1 MVSLFRAQLPQLRRL
16 RPGRLGS
23 KQRLGRP
30 KASCAFMEHSEE
42 GHLFFWSVAHFPN
55 KTGFISWHN
64 HQKVVYKSGSPS
76 KRPLGVS
83 IYSRNHVKA
92 LHAPQ
97 KTLVLHSDVSASI
110 ASFSAVPTPK
120 GSNPTYTKVSATG
133 SVEAKVP
140 SMSMIPLQ
148 VRPASANVWHEAPPR
163 QGSVHL
169 QGTGREES
177 TVAEKRGRR
186 MDVVLSSEKGKKP
199 AVSLYVCIVADSSQ
213 RFHNSFSRP

>member
-30 KASCAFMEHSEE
+30 KASCACMEHSEE

-97 KTLVLHSDVSASI
+97 KKLWFFIQMSRHRSHLSPPFQPLKDRTQR
-110 ASFSAVPTPK
+110 TPRC
-120 GSNPTYTKVSATG
+120 
-133 SVEAKVP
+133 
-140 SMSMIPLQ
+140 Q
-148 VRPASANVWHEAPPR
+148 R
-163 QGSVHL
+163 
-169 QGTGREES
+169 
-177 TVAEKRGRR
+177 RGR
-186 MDVVLSSEKGKKP
+186 SKP
-199 AVSLYVCIVADSSQ
+199 RC
-213 RFHNSFSRP
+213 RRCP